1 MCCCEL
7 YVEGTA
13 HQVHSGISVWFD
25 CVTLNTILKLLR
37 SRWTSVLQDEFCVL
51 QWELCGRY
59 FTAGGH
65 RCCSLNWV
73 CYNEHYEDGT
83 SKLLDIRIV
92 GWMECVSANIIWKI
106 LHSRWT
112 VVLQN
117 VWCVL
122 GRKLFR
128 KYFTAFIQCYCSL
141 NGVCYCEHYVEVT
154 SQQVD
159 SSIAG
164 WVVCVTAN
172 IIRKLL
178 QCMLTVFLQFEWS
191 LIHRIL
197 CGI

>member
-128 KYFTAFIQCYCSL
+128 KYFTAFIQC
-141 NGVCYCEHYVEVT
+141 
-154 SQQVD
+154 
-159 SSIAG
+159 IAV
-164 WVVCVTAN
+164 WMECVTVN
-172 IIRKLL
+172 IMWKLL
-178 QCMLTVFLQFEWS
+178 HSRWTVVLQVE
-191 LIHRIL
+191 L
-197 CGI
+197 CVLLQTLYGNYCNVC